1 MSKNIEFRKEAGR
14 FPEDFPEE
22 IATSKKRRVPE
33 DFRKVPG
40 RFPGR
45 AKTHKAP
52 PQICCNPDRRAREKQ
67 QRGSRKKTPKTSPE
81 IFRKISGRFPEEQP
95 PAATPRSAWRQSDAV
110 NKERANLRPNSLLL
124 WFDFMQN
131 VALRLANLELGDMF

>member
-1 MSKNIEFRKEAGR
+1 MVPEGFRKVPGR
-14 FPEDFPEE
+14 FSGRDCD
-22 IATSKKRRVPE
+22 IKKRRVPE

-67 QRGSRKKTPKTSPE
+67 QRGSRQKTPNTSPE
-81 IFRKISGRFPEEQP
+81 IFRNISGRFPEDSRKSNPRQP
-95 PAATPRSAWRQSDAV
+95 PPGQQGLEIEKNMPRQRASICPNNATAKKRRFRKVSGKSP
-110 NKERANLRPNSLLL
+110 E
-124 WFDFMQN
+124 DFP
-131 VALRLANLELGDMF
+131 EE

>member
-1 MSKNIEFRKEAGR
+1 MQREVLENAWFRKVSGR

-22 IATSKKRRVPE
+22 QN
-33 DFRKVPG
+33 
-40 RFPGR
+40 
-45 AKTHKAP
+45 HKAP
-52 PQICCNPDRRAREKQ
+52 PPPKASREI
-67 QRGSRKKTPKTSPE
+67 PE
-81 IFRKISGRFPEEQP
+81 DFRKISGRFPEEQP

-131 VALRLANLELGDMF
+131 VALRIANLELGDMF